1 MKLRFSLIVGMAVMI
16 VAAACGGGQPEEVA
30 PAVDSAAIRDSLAR
44 LEAQRRAYED
54 SVRRAREEQER
65 LRREREEAEARARAL
80 AAEVRNMVA
89 MRIHFDFD
97 KSAIRPGSD
106 ADVMQQKLEILQAN
120 PALQIEIVGHCD
132 ERGSDEYNM
141 ALGMRRATAAKKWLT
156 DRGIADNRVTVRSM
170 GEENP
175 IAMGSN
181 EDAWQQNRRDEF
193 NVTAGG
199 DRLVKPS
206 GM

>member
-1 MKLRFSLIVGMAVMI
+1 MKLKFFLIGGMAVMM

-30 PAVDSAAIRDSLAR
+30 PTVDSAAIRDSLAR

-54 SVRRAREEQER
+54 SVRRAREEEDR
-65 LRREREEAEARARAL
+65 LRREREEAARREAAMT
-80 AAEVRNMVA
+80 AEVRNMLA
-89 MRIHFDFD
+89 TRIHFDFD
-97 KSAIRPGSD
+97 RSEIRPGTD
-106 ADVMQQKLEILQAN
+106 ADVLQGKLDIMQAN
-120 PALQIEIVGHCD
+120 PALRIEIIGHCD

-141 ALGMRRATAAKKWLT
+141 ALGMRRAAAAKMWLV
-156 DRGIADNRVTVRSM
+156 DRGIAEGRITVRSM

-181 EDAWQQNRRDEF
+181 EDAWAQNRRDEF
-193 NVTAGG
+193 NITAGG
-199 DRLVKPS
+199 DKLVRP

>member
-1 MKLRFSLIVGMAVMI
+1 MKLRFSLIIGMAVMI

-54 SVRRAREEQER
+54 SVRRAREEAER

-97 KSAIRPGSD
+97 KSAIRPGTD

-120 PALQIEIVGHCD
+120 PALRLEIVGHCD
-132 ERGSDEYNM
+132 ERGSDEYNL
-141 ALGMRRATAAKKWLT
+141 ALGERRALAAKNYLVSL
-156 DRGIADNRVTVRSM
+156 GVTPENLNTITY

-175 IAMGSN
+175 FASGHD
-181 EDAWQQNRRDEF
+181 EEAWAKSRRAEF
-193 NVTAGG
+193 NIV
-199 DRLVKPS
+199 L
-206 GM
+206 

>member
-1 MKLRFSLIVGMAVMI
+1 MKLKFFLIGGMAVMM

-30 PAVDSAAIRDSLAR
+30 PTVDSAAIRDSLAR

-54 SVRRAREEQER
+54 SVRRAREEEDR
-65 LRREREEAEARARAL
+65 LRREREEAARREAAMTT
-80 AAEVRNMVA
+80 EVRNMLA
-89 MRIHFDFD
+89 TRIHFDFD
-97 KSAIRPGSD
+97 RSEIRPGTD
-106 ADVMQQKLEILQAN
+106 ADVLQGKLDIMQAN
-120 PALQIEIVGHCD
+120 PALRIEIIGHCD

-141 ALGMRRATAAKKWLT
+141 ALGMRRAAAAKMWLV
-156 DRGIADNRVTVRSM
+156 DRGIAEGRITVRSM

-181 EDAWQQNRRDEF
+181 EDAWAQNRRDEF
-193 NVTAGG
+193 NITAGG
-199 DRLVKPS
+199 DKLVRP